1 VQVEETADLARVG
14 GGQDAPVD
22 ARDQGVVGDRLAP
35 VAVDDGRDAVAPGGV
50 QQVLPDDVAG
60 RRPLGHGPDLPPL
73 DLAEAGLRLR
83 DGHGGDGDEHDQHDA
98 ELEDEQLAGEG
109 DPPDHAPPPAARAP
123 GMRAAV
129 TAV

>member
-1 VQVEETADLARVG
+1 
-14 GGQDAPVD
+14 
-22 ARDQGVVGDRLAP
+22 
-35 VAVDDGRDAVAPGGV
+35 
-50 QQVLPDDVAG
+50 VLPDDPGG
-60 RRPLGHGPDLPPL
+60 RRPLGDGKDPPSL

-83 DGHGGDGDEHDQHDA
+83 DGHGGDGNEHDQHDA

-109 DPPDHAPPPAARAP
+109 DPPDHAPPPTAHAP